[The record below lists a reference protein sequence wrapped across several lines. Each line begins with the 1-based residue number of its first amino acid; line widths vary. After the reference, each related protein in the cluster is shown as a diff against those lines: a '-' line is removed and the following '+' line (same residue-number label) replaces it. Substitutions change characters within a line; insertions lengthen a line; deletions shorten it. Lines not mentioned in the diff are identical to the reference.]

1 MTSSWSSRS
10 WPLILIDNSKSKIMC
25 RQLWIELR
33 QHHAY
38 LEALY
43 LTVRFAPC
51 RSYDAFLTLP
61 RVECAAQTYCDS
73 TTAGTAPLLYLGFIV
88 QLESVISKLIYR
100 LTSTPSHLVE
110 QFLETQSLGYQVLLK
125 TRATIYNRLL
135 RKLLPQLSSTKLL
148 RCWLNLSWASVRR
161 YMIFIFP
168 RRLVVLSYTPNSET
182 CPP

>member
-1 MTSSWSSRS
+1 M
-10 WPLILIDNSKSKIMC
+10 KC

-33 QHHAY
+33 QHHVD

-43 LTVRFAPC
+43 LTVRFTPC
-51 RSYDAFLTLP
+51 RSYYASLALP

-73 TTAGTAPLLYLGFIV
+73 TIAGTAPLLYLDFII
-88 QLESVISKLIYR
+88 QLVSVISKLIYL

-110 QFLETQSLGYQVLLK
+110 QFLKTQLLGYRVLLK
-125 TRATIYNRLL
+125 PRATIYNRHL

-148 RCWLNLSWASVRR
+148 RCWLNLFWASIRR